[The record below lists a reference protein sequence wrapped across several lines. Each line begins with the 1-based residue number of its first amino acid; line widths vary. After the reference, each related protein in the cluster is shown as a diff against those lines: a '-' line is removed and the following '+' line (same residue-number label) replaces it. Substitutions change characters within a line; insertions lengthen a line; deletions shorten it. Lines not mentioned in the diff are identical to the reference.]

1 MKIESSSSAKRIDVA
16 PGIGIGGIA
25 ANWQPIAAAP
35 LLILIG
41 VTGVGKSTTVEA
53 MRTADIHFTLLP
65 NRREL
70 TDQLIISQMQRLDGE
85 TLRQVT
91 DRQAR
96 FDYTRGYRERYPGG
110 MARALSQLQV
120 DPGQLDGLLL
130 FDGLRGVNEVSY
142 AATHLP
148 AACFIVLDAPDV
160 VRVQRLLGRN
170 DAFDQIKAARANPD
184 DEQAHDFAGL
194 GVPAARQIFSVV
206 DETALL
212 RLVHSGAVTAGDLAA
227 KLRIVVTERRN
238 YDPDETIAT
247 LRALAP
253 ERTVVIDTV
262 NMTPDQGAD
271 EISRFIVNGQ
281 IMMGYNR
288 PS

>member
-1 MKIESSSSAKRIDVA
+1 MKIESSSSAKQIDIA

-35 LLILIG
+35 LLILVG

-53 MRTADIHFTLLP
+53 MRTANIHFTLLP

-70 TDQLIISQMQRLDGE
+70 TDRLIISQMQQLDGE

-96 FDYTRGYRERYPGG
+96 FEYTRRYRARYPGG
-110 MARALSQLQV
+110 MAHALSQLQV
-120 DPGQLDGLLL
+120 DPAQLGGLLL

-142 AATHLP
+142 AATNLP
-148 AACFIVLDAPDV
+148 AARFIVLDAPDV

-170 DAFDQIKAARANPD
+170 DAFDQIKAVRANRD
-184 DEQAHDFAGL
+184 NDQAYDFAGL
-194 GVPAARQIFSVV
+194 GVPEAREIFSAVN
-206 DETALL
+206 EAALL
-212 RLVHSGAVTAGDLAA
+212 SLVHSGVVTADDLAA

-238 YDPDETIAT
+238 YDPGATIAA

-253 ERTVVIDTV
+253 KRTVVIDTV

-271 EISRFIVNGQ
+271 EISRFITNGQ
-281 IMMGYNR
+281 IMLGCNR